1 MYWWIKA
8 RRAHISIPLGLVVF
22 ALLVWLFR
30 DRLAAMPSLAG
41 GNEVQLML
49 FAPLV
54 VCAAVITT
62 LSAQVR
68 DVEQAG
74 IRPFG
79 RMEATLVTL
88 VVLAAVGMGYGFS
101 WALGSGAAGAVGRN
115 TALLTGLMLISR
127 PLLGE
132 RSLVVPLG
140 WILLVVVEG
149 YDGLGHPHA
158 WALLPEPGTNLP
170 ALAVTAAVFVSG
182 VFLSSRRKS

>member
-8 RRAHISIPLGLVVF
+8 RRAHLSIPPGLAVF

-49 FAPLV
+49 FAPLA
-54 VCAAVITT
+54 VCAAILAT
-62 LSAQVR
+62 LSARVR
-68 DVEQAG
+68 DVEQMG
-74 IRPFG
+74 TRPFD
-79 RMEATLVTL
+79 RMEAALITL
-88 VVLAAVGMGYGFS
+88 VVLVAVGMGYGFS
-101 WALGSGAAGAVGRN
+101 RALDSGAAGAVGRN
-115 TALLTGLMLISR
+115 TALLTGLMLLSR

-132 RSLVVPLG
+132 RSLVMPLA

-158 WALLPEPGTNLP
+158 WALLPEPGTHLP

>member
-8 RRAHISIPLGLVVF
+8 RRAHINIPVGLAVF
-22 ALLVWLFR
+22 AVLVWLFR

-49 FAPLV
+49 LAPLS
-54 VCAAVITT
+54 VCAALIAT
-62 LSAQVR
+62 LSARVH
-68 DVEQAG
+68 DVENAG
-74 IRPFG
+74 TRPFA
-79 RMEATLVTL
+79 RMDAALVIL
-88 VVLAAVGMGYGFS
+88 VVAAAVGIGYGFS

-115 TALLTGLMLISR
+115 TALLTGFMLMCR

-132 RSLVVPLG
+132 RSLVIPLA

-158 WALLPEPGTNLP
+158 WALLPAPGMDLP
-170 ALAVTAAVFVSG
+170 VLAVTAVVFTTG
-182 VFLSSRRKS
+182 VLLSSRTKS

>member
-8 RRAHISIPLGLVVF
+8 RRAHINVPVGLAVF

-49 FAPLV
+49 LAPLS
-54 VCAAVITT
+54 VCAAVIAT

-68 DVEQAG
+68 DVEDAG
-74 IRPFG
+74 VRPFA
-79 RMEATLVTL
+79 RMDTALVIL
-88 VVLAAVGMGYGFS
+88 VVLVAAGIGYGFS

-115 TALLTGLMLISR
+115 TALLTGLMLICR
-127 PLLGE
+127 PVLGE
-132 RSLVVPLG
+132 RSLVVPLA

-149 YDGLGHPHA
+149 YDGLGRPRA
-158 WALLPEPGTNLP
+158 WALLPEPGSNIP
-170 ALAVTAAVFVSG
+170 VLAVTTAVFLSG
-182 VFLSSRRKS
+182 VALSSRRGR